1 MTAPTYFELTNNG
14 DLSLYE
20 SVNTKEKLLPQ
31 REKYTNG
38 SKFRYDIETKVWYL
52 KDFKREISTN
62 STSVSDKEYFVEAP
76 FEKEELHYDS
86 KTKLSMDIIVYRHMH

>member
-31 REKYTNG
+31 REKSTPTDLG
-38 SKFRYDIETKVWYL
+38 MILKPFKVWYL
-52 KDFKREISTN
+52 KDFKRKLVLIVHRLVTKST
-62 STSVSDKEYFVEAP
+62 VEAP
-76 FEKEELHYDS
+76 FEKRSYITIV
-86 KTKLSMDIIVYRHMH
+86 KPKLSMDIVYRHMH